1 MRTIELSG
9 TPWERG
15 RQHGQAAAQD
25 LRRLRR
31 GLLQYLARLSFYG
44 GALPFY
50 AILTFL
56 ARGFWPFIPPRLQ
69 EEMRGVA
76 AGAHVGLGTV
86 LLINVIDDLAN
97 NSPRCSA
104 LAAGGRRTA
113 GGRWLMGRNLD
124 YPLFIQEMIRFQTL
138 FLMEPDQGL
147 PLASIGW
154 PGYVGVCTGI
164 NKAGVALAQLSAMS
178 RDRTLKGMP
187 AALRFRLALEE
198 EATLTGVAARILA
211 APGTIG
217 NNLMLCAPGEAAVLE
232 LSARRGYLRLPEDG
246 LITVT
251 NHYQSQAMA
260 PLKGKFPPRPPY
272 SHLSAYH
279 FTEEYSQAR
288 NRRLNELAGD
298 RKLGPEVIQTILAD
312 PHIANPGTA
321 ICTVFDPGELT
332 LWNSQAPEA
341 PVSQGPFEGVRLWE

>member
-1 MRTIELSG
+1 MRTLELSG
-9 TPWERG
+9 TPGERG
-15 RQHGQAAAQD
+15 RQHGQGAARD
-25 LRRLRR
+25 LRRLRQA
-31 GLLQYLARLSFYG
+31 LLRYLARLSFYG
-44 GALPFY
+44 GALPCY

-86 LLINVIDDLAN
+86 LLINVLDDLGN

-104 LAAGGRRTA
+104 LAAGGERTA
-113 GGRWLMGRNLD
+113 QGRWLMGRNLD
-124 YPLFIQEMIRFQTL
+124 YPLFINEMIRFQTL

-147 PLASIGW
+147 PVASIAW

-178 RDRTLKGMP
+178 RDRTLRGAP
-187 AALRFRLALEE
+187 AALRFRQALET
-198 EATLTGVAARILA
+198 EATLTGAAARILTA
-211 APGTIG
+211 RGTMG

-232 LSARRGYLRLPEDG
+232 LSARRGFLRLPQEG

-251 NHYQSQAMA
+251 NHYQSAAMA

-272 SHLSAYH
+272 SPLSDYH
-279 FTEEYSQAR
+279 FTEAYSRAR
-288 NRRLNELAGD
+288 NRRLNELAGG
-298 RKLGPEVIQTILAD
+298 RRLGPEGIQNILAA

-321 ICTVFDPGELT
+321 ICTVFDPAELT
-332 LWNSQAPEA
+332 LWTSQAPAA
-341 PVSQGPFEGVRLWE
+341 PVSRGPFAQIRLWG